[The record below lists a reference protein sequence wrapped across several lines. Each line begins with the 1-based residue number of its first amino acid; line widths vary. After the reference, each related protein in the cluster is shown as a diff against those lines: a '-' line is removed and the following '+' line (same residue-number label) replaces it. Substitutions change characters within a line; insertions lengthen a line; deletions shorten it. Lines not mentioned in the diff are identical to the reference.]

1 LNVLVTFSAVI
12 SSRVEPSL
20 YLTVLA
26 VAIAVAPT
34 VVAAM
39 LVYRRRVSGLSA
51 AAVLVYWGLFIV
63 VLEHANWGITE
74 FGGLDLRTHSGFHYQ
89 MLAAYGL
96 AALALVGVVVA
107 PLIRRGDAAGWWGLL
122 AVFAVGVGAEVA
134 TAIVTTPHGVPPRFW
149 IVGLALWAYP
159 LAWGAAL
166 VLSFRPTFRPEI
178 RRGAA
183 NRANFDRGPG
193 IDTRELDAGR
203 ESAHRWRIT
212 AR

>member
-1 LNVLVTFSAVI
+1 M
-12 SSRVEPSL
+12 EPSL

-26 VAIAVAPT
+26 VAIALAPV
-34 VVAAM
+34 VVAAV

-134 TAIVTTPHGVPPRFW
+134 TA
-149 IVGLALWAYP
+149 GL
-159 LAWGAAL
+159 
-166 VLSFRPTFRPEI
+166 VI
-178 RRGAA
+178 RH
-183 NRANFDRGPG
+183 P
-193 IDTRELDAGR
+193 
-203 ESAHRWRIT
+203 
-212 AR
+212 ARSCSS